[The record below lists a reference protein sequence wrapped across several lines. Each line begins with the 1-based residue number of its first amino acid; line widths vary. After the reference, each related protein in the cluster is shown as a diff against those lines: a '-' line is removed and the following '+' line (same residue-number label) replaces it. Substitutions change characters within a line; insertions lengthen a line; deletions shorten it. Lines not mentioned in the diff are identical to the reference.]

1 MKLTKNQRR
10 LQEAV
15 IKILRRSPRPL
26 LTVEIYAQLEK
37 PPELGY
43 FKKTLTR
50 LKREGV
56 IERLPGRTWSVDGKH
71 GSFRE
76 QQRPPKA
83 TVGVQLTGRIILNR
97 SQGVFFFPDDGSE
110 RIYIRKGDLKG
121 AVPGDRVRIRL
132 ITGGR
137 VKGPSREGKVL
148 EILERQLQHLVG
160 RVEQYGK
167 RFVVI
172 PLGTQLNDTIYVRY
186 SQMDLSSGQHVLVR
200 LHRHPGQARN
210 RVLEADVLRLYAHES
225 RPELLQEMIKCD
237 SLLAPDFPPEVL
249 AQAEALDGTVH
260 PEPGRMDLRE
270 LITFTIDPADAR
282 DFDDAVS
289 CEPLPDGGFRLGV
302 HIADV
307 TRFVEKDTPLDRE
320 ALNRGTS
327 VYLPGEVVPML
338 PHRLSTD
345 LCSLNEG
352 VDKYTMSVL
361 LDYDEHAHVRR
372 VRITPSLIRSR
383 RRFTY
388 EEVQKHLSCMPK
400 VRRRDFDPHERYD
413 DPILESLYYMNL
425 LFRKLH
431 RQRLRRGSL
440 DFSTPEPRFQ
450 LDETGMPIAIHLRQQ
465 MDSHRLVEEF
475 MLAANRAVAEHLQ
488 KSGRPAV
495 YRVHEPPAGDKPQRF
510 TDFMQ
515 HLGVR
520 VDREELQRVKG
531 WQRILD
537 SFAGTEKRL
546 VLEEVILRSMMKARY
561 EVSNDGHFGLAF
573 DSYTHFTSPIR
584 RYPDLLVHRILKL
597 LARGESYSLAE
608 VRKAARIS
616 SQQELVAQEAE
627 REAVKIKQLLYLE
640 QRVGD
645 VFRGV
650 IRGVERFGLFVELS
664 EVLVD
669 GLIPAQQMDD
679 DFYDYDEKS
688 WTFRGRRTG
697 TVYQLGQ
704 VLQVQITRC
713 DVQERL
719 LDLRVMREDE
729 ESDSGSGTD
738 LLGEN
743 EKSRRRPRSKQSGR
757 RKNGKGKGYNGS
769 PRRRGKKKKP

>member
-1 MKLTKNQRR
+1 
-10 LQEAV
+10 
-15 IKILRRSPRPL
+15 
-26 LTVEIYAQLEK
+26 
-37 PPELGY
+37 
-43 FKKTLTR
+43 
-50 LKREGV
+50 
-56 IERLPGRTWSVDGKH
+56 
-71 GSFRE
+71 
-76 QQRPPKA
+76 
-83 TVGVQLTGRIILNR
+83 
-97 SQGVFFFPDDGSE
+97 
-110 RIYIRKGDLKG
+110 
-121 AVPGDRVRIRL
+121 
-132 ITGGR
+132 
-137 VKGPSREGKVL
+137 
-148 EILERQLQHLVG
+148 
-160 RVEQYGK
+160 
-167 RFVVI
+167 
-172 PLGTQLNDTIYVRY
+172 
-186 SQMDLSSGQHVLVR
+186 
-200 LHRHPGQARN
+200 
-210 RVLEADVLRLYAHES
+210 
-225 RPELLQEMIKCD
+225 
-237 SLLAPDFPPEVL
+237 
-249 AQAEALDGTVH
+249 
-260 PEPGRMDLRE
+260 
-270 LITFTIDPADAR
+270 
-282 DFDDAVS
+282 
-289 CEPLPDGGFRLGV
+289 
-302 HIADV
+302 
-307 TRFVEKDTPLDRE
+307 
-320 ALNRGTS
+320 
-327 VYLPGEVVPML
+327 
-338 PHRLSTD
+338 
-345 LCSLNEG
+345 
-352 VDKYTMSVL
+352 
-361 LDYDEHAHVRR
+361 
-372 VRITPSLIRSR
+372 
-383 RRFTY
+383 
-388 EEVQKHLSCMPK
+388 
-400 VRRRDFDPHERYD
+400 
-413 DPILESLYYMNL
+413 
-425 LFRKLH
+425 
-431 RQRLRRGSL
+431 
-440 DFSTPEPRFQ
+440 
-450 LDETGMPIAIHLRQQ
+450 
-465 MDSHRLVEEF
+465 
-475 MLAANRAVAEHLQ
+475 MLAANRAVGEHLQ

-495 YRVHEPPAGDKPQRF
+495 YRVHEPPAGDKLQRF

-729 ESDSGSGTD
+729 ESDSGNGTD
-738 LLGEN
+738 LPGEN
-743 EKSRRRPRSKQSGR
+743 EKSRGRPRSKQSGR